1 MSKTRSSSRNRRF
14 GITRVLSEWG
24 IPRSTFYDHRRRGSG
39 PAPPPKRRGPKTQYT
54 DACLT
59 DHIRRVLGKAVFGG
73 EGYRKVWARLRHEG
87 VRAGKPR
94 ILRLMRTAGLPAP
107 QRAGSPHRPRVHDG
121 TITTEAPDVMWGIDA
136 TATHIVHDGPVTV
149 FVAVDHCASE
159 VFGLASCEVDSR
171 LVILGKLSSRYQAR
185 LRGARPTEEALRAR
199 AADFSLEK
207 AADAHVALFE
217 KLVRA
222 RAR

>member
-1 MSKTRSSSRNRRF
+1 MGKTGSSSRNRRF

-39 PAPPPKRRGPKTQYT
+39 PAPPPKRCGPKTQYT
-54 DACLT
+54 DAWLT

-107 QRAGSPHRPRVHDG
+107 QRAGRPHGPRAHDG
-121 TITTEAPDVMWGIDA
+121 TITTEIPDVMRGTDA
-136 TATHIVHDGPVTV
+136 TATHTVHGARVRSIPALKALPSLFGSGAGLLSYFTYNWL
-149 FVAVDHCASE
+149 
-159 VFGLASCEVDSR
+159 VFGGIVPVSGAS
-171 LVILGKLSSRYQAR
+171 K
-185 LRGARPTEEALRAR
+185 EALLAEDPR
-199 AADFSLEK
+199 
-207 AADAHVALFE
+207 
-217 KLVRA
+217 
-222 RAR
+222 